1 MEVDFVAILAGHAPL
16 TDLVPATRITPSQY
30 VQGSA
35 GPCLRYSKIDGITGL
50 HMRGS
55 DGLTSSLMQ
64 IDMRALA
71 AAGVA
76 PLLAVR
82 NVLIGEHGTGGL
94 LHPFRG
100 AVGGTD
106 FRLIQLRSDRGIQ
119 FEKPGA
125 EEFYTC
131 SLDFDVWSKAA
142 P

>member
-1 MEVDFVAILAGHAPL
+1 MEIDFASILTGHAAL
-16 TDLVPATRITPSQY
+16 TNLVPATRITPSQF
-30 VQGSA
+30 VQGTA
-35 GPCLRYSKIDGITGL
+35 GPCLRYTKIDGITGL

-64 IDMRALA
+64 IDVRSI
-71 AAGVA
+71 AAGGVM

-82 NVLIGEHGTGGL
+82 DVLVVL

-100 AVGGTD
+100 VVGGTD
-106 FRLIQLRSDRGIQ
+106 FRLIQLRSDRGIK

>member
-1 MEVDFVAILAGHAPL
+1 MEIDFVAILTGHAPL
-16 TDLVPATRITPSQY
+16 AVLVPAARITPSQF
-30 VQGSA
+30 VQGTA
-35 GPCLRYSKIDGITGL
+35 GPCLRYTKIDGFTGL
-50 HMRGS
+50 HMKGS

-64 IDMRALA
+64 IDVRSLA
-71 AAGVA
+71 AAGAV

-100 AVGGTD
+100 VVGGTD
-106 FRLIQLRSDRGIQ
+106 FRLIQLRSDRGVK

-131 SLDFDVWSKAA
+131 SLDFDVWSRAA
-142 P
+142 